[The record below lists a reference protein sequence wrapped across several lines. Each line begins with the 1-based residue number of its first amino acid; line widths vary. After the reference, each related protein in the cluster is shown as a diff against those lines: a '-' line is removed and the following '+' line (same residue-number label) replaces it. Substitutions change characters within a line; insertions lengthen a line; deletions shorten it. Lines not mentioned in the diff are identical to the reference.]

1 MSDALRTA
9 AEQLIDP
16 QGRELAKAV
25 RWLEL
30 DLPGLDPALRW
41 PVAVLGEGQPV
52 LLLHG
57 FDSSLLEFRRLAPLL
72 AGRYQLWIPDL
83 FGFGFTPR
91 PEGIGYNPA
100 AVLQHLLAITEQM
113 PEGPIGLIGASMG
126 GSVAVVLARELQDA
140 QPQRIEKLL
149 LLAPAGLTGKPMPL
163 PPLLDR
169 LGAGFLGLPA
179 VRRGLC
185 RQAFADP
192 DASVGPAEE
201 EIASLH
207 LSTPGWAAA
216 LACFARSGG
225 FAGVGAPLPTAP
237 IQVLWGAQD
246 RILRAP
252 QKRAAEAL
260 LGDRLHWWKAAAI
273 CPISINPSWWPA
285 PGWPH
290 ERAGA
295 GGDQPSHQA
304 LAQKRLQ
311 PAGAPRSQ
319 AARFPLATCCRAT
332 WPGPPFAPKGVVFQ
346 DLAIEQVELSSE
358 PIDLDVGAL
367 LKGQPLQLR
376 QSFAVKGWVQFSES
390 GLTRCLQSPALA
402 DFSAEL
408 SRVLLGGQ
416 PLQLL

>member
-1 MSDALRTA
+1 MSDALRA
-9 AEQLIDP
+9 AAQQLIDP

-30 DLPGLDPALRW
+30 DLPGLDPKLRW
-41 PVAVLGEGQPV
+41 PVAVVGEGQPV

-91 PEGIGYNPA
+91 PEGIGYNPE
-100 AVLQHLLAITEQM
+100 AVLQHLLAITEQI
-113 PEGPIGLIGASMG
+113 PAGPIGLIGASMG
-126 GSVAVVLARELQDA
+126 GSVAVVLARALQDA

-169 LGAGFLGLPA
+169 LGASFLGLPA

-192 DASVGPAEE
+192 DAAVGPAEE

-207 LSTPGWAAA
+207 LSTPGWANA

-225 FAGVGAPLPTAP
+225 FAGVGAPLPAAP
-237 IQVLWGAQD
+237 IHVLWGAQD

-260 LGDRLHWWKAAAI
+260 LGDRLQLVEGCGHL
-273 CPISINPSWWPA
+273 
-285 PGWPH
+285 PH
-290 ERAGA
+290 L
-295 GGDQPSHQA
+295 DQPELVASTWM
-304 LAQKRLQ
+304 
-311 PAGAPRSQ
+311 
-319 AARFPLATCCRAT
+319 AR
-332 WPGPPFAPKGVVFQ
+332 
-346 DLAIEQVELSSE
+346 
-358 PIDLDVGAL
+358 
-367 LKGQPLQLR
+367 
-376 QSFAVKGWVQFSES
+376 
-390 GLTRCLQSPALA
+390 
-402 DFSAEL
+402 
-408 SRVLLGGQ
+408 
-416 PLQLL
+416 

>member
-1 MSDALRTA
+1 M
-9 AEQLIDP
+9 
-16 QGRELAKAV
+16 
-25 RWLEL
+25 
-30 DLPGLDPALRW
+30 
-41 PVAVLGEGQPV
+41 
-52 LLLHG
+52 
-57 FDSSLLEFRRLAPLL
+57 EFRRLAPLL

-100 AVLQHLLAITEQM
+100 AVLQHLLAITSQM
-113 PEGPIGLIGASMG
+113 PAGPIGLIGASMG

-169 LGAGFLGLPA
+169 LGASFLGLPA

-192 DASVGPAEE
+192 NASVGPAEE

-260 LGDRLHWWKAAAI
+260 LGDRLTLVDGCGHL
-273 CPISINPSWWPA
+273 
-285 PGWPH
+285 PH
-290 ERAGA
+290 L
-295 GGDQPSHQA
+295 DQPELVASTWM
-304 LAQKRLQ
+304 
-311 PAGAPRSQ
+311 AP
-319 AARFPLATCCRAT
+319 
-332 WPGPPFAPKGVVFQ
+332 
-346 DLAIEQVELSSE
+346 
-358 PIDLDVGAL
+358 
-367 LKGQPLQLR
+367 
-376 QSFAVKGWVQFSES
+376 
-390 GLTRCLQSPALA
+390 
-402 DFSAEL
+402 
-408 SRVLLGGQ
+408 
-416 PLQLL
+416 